1 MKTGTLE
8 SKRVTQRGKCVWERE
23 KESDGEKEMEREGV
37 MPVEHK
43 VGVSAVRRLSEWV
56 PDVS

>member
-8 SKRVTQRGKCVWERE
+8 SKGVTERGIMRERKKVMDRE
-23 KESDGEKEMEREGV
+23 REREGV

-43 VGVSAVRRLSEWV
+43 VGVSAVRRLSE
-56 PDVS
+56 